1 MLIMENLDRY
11 LFEWINTGMSNS
23 FFDQWMPY
31 FTDLHK
37 QPGFLK
43 VTLPI
48 LLITW
53 IIQSRWEVLKVLLAV
68 SLCVA
73 IADGFTY
80 RVLKQNFKRE
90 RPAVAEKNVNIR
102 TERYAGYSFP
112 SNHAANNFAGATVL
126 SYFYPT

>member
-1 MLIMENLDRY
+1 MENLDRY

-53 IIQSRWEVLKVLLAV
+53 IIQSRWEVLKVLGVHYPFDILGGALVGYIIAILMIQLARRTP
-68 SLCVA
+68 L
-73 IADGFTY
+73 
-80 RVLKQNFKRE
+80 LKKYMAPPRKR
-90 RPAVAEKNVNIR
+90 
-102 TERYAGYSFP
+102 
-112 SNHAANNFAGATVL
+112 
-126 SYFYPT
+126 